1 MDLKTEDELRAFI
14 AYSSFDEIDDYSS
27 NIKKE
32 LNSNYDN
39 RNTIDNAVK
48 TLNGFGIKCDRY
60 SYAEIMTH
68 INDDIKPL
76 KEHMGLIDK
85 YLKGKQE
92 HCIHDW
98 VYDGHD
104 SHYDYYKCAKCGLE
118 DKN

>member
-1 MDLKTEDELRAFI
+1 MDLKTEDELRVFI
-14 AYSSFDEIDDYSS
+14 ACSSFDEIEDYSS

-60 SYAEIMTH
+60 SYAEIITH
-68 INDDIKPL
+68 INEDIKPL
-76 KEHMGLIDK
+76 KEHLDLIYK
-85 YLKGKQE
+85 YLKEKQE
-92 HCIHDW
+92 HCTHDW
-98 VYDGHD
+98 VYDSHD